1 MFGYTLIK
9 EKDKMQ
15 IEYDFEKLQNEIKKL
30 KKDKEIANKTIKQLT
45 SEISTQ
51 TKDCKVGPWCD
62 GCKHIATA
70 AIETSSSFVTPF
82 SQYLVV
88 TEEGAIKYCKK
99 HLNEF
104 CPEREV

>member
-15 IEYDFEKLQNEIKKL
+15 IEYDFEKLQ
-30 KKDKEIANKTIKQLT
+30 
-45 SEISTQ
+45 
-51 TKDCKVGPWCD
+51 
-62 GCKHIATA
+62 
-70 AIETSSSFVTPF
+70 
-82 SQYLVV
+82 
-88 TEEGAIKYCKK
+88 TEEGTIKYCKK